1 MGTAI
6 YTNLPSERIFLV
18 CRRMKF
24 FAFILALMAVATAVP
39 AVDDRHD
46 HDHGSASGYDYYGS
60 GSGYYYYGSGSGYDY
75 YGSGSGYYYYGSGSG
90 YDYYGSGYDYYGSGD
105 YGEVWCGGHAA
116 QSCAACPRD
125 TVQLGA
131 METVHG
137 QMTSVSKVASVV
149 VATKPAPAQSV
160 PRGLVKPGAMETVP
174 GKMTSASQQIT
185 SGTTMGLDTTMALVQ
200 TTMALDTTMALVQ
213 ITMETTMGPETT
225 MGLETTMGPVT
236 TLGTVQIT
244 RSNTYV
250 RCTCTFDYDYLG
262 LTQQNAAISRKNN
275 FSFSTSDLTRE
286 TLNSTSL
293 ILGANIQ

>member
-1 MGTAI
+1 M
-6 YTNLPSERIFLV
+6 ERFGV
-18 CRRMKF
+18 VDTQPK
-24 FAFILALMAVATAVP
+24 AVQLA
-39 AVDDRHD
+39 
-46 HDHGSASGYDYYGS
+46 
-60 GSGYYYYGSGSGYDY
+60 
-75 YGSGSGYYYYGSGSG
+75 
-90 YDYYGSGYDYYGSGD
+90 
-105 YGEVWCGGHAA
+105 
-116 QSCAACPRD
+116 PRD

-185 SGTTMGLDTTMALVQ
+185 SGTTMALDTTMALVQ

-213 ITMETTMGPETT
+213 ITMVTTM
-225 MGLETTMGPVT
+225 
-236 TLGTVQIT
+236 GTVQIT

-262 LTQQNAAISRKNN
+262 LTQQNAAISRKND
-275 FSFSTSDLTRE
+275 FSFSTSDLTRG

-293 ILGANIQ
+293 ILGANIQLSKNLIG